1 MHTNVIKNSKQKHT
15 CFNMYIFFEKILG
28 MKEYLGMH
36 NFFQTS
42 YNKNFM
48 TWYSPILIIIF
59 CMLENKFNLKHTA
72 EVD

>member
-1 MHTNVIKNSKQKHT
+1 
-15 CFNMYIFFEKILG
+15 